1 MSMLVPFFPFSS
13 SLYAPTRNEGDND
26 LFPHEA
32 YDSLLSPWF
41 DSNVATLPKMK
52 CDVKET
58 DDAYEV
64 KADIP
69 GVDKNDLDVTYDDD
83 HVLSISY
90 EHDDANDKKD
100 DDGVRVYIGDESP
113 VESMKDCSVVTATY
127 ELGDGMQGTIGI
139 IGPKRMDYEKVM
151 DNLKTVK
158 ATLNQVFD
166 GGSSP
171 GIPEK
176 HEESEDNGTS

>member
-26 LFPHEA
+26 LFPHET

-69 GVDKNDLDVTYDDD
+69 GVDKNDLDVTYDDE
-83 HVLSISY
+83 HVLTISY

-100 DDGVRVYIGDESP
+100 DDGKYAVQERSYSTMSRKFVLPKGD
-113 VESMKDCSVVTATY
+113 KDDVHAKY
-127 ELGDGMQGTIGI
+127 ADGVLI
-139 IGPKRMDYEKVM
+139 ITVAKEKV
-151 DNLKTVK
+151 DD
-158 ATLNQVFD
+158 AD
-166 GGSSP
+166 GN
-171 GIPEK
+171 
-176 HEESEDNGTS
+176 ESKVTIE

>member
-13 SLYAPTRNEGDND
+13 SIYAPTHHDSDRDM
-26 LFPHEA
+26 FSREA

-41 DSNVATLPKMK
+41 DTEITALPKMR

-69 GVDKNDLDVTYDDD
+69 GVDKNELNVTYDDD

-90 EHDDANDKKD
+90 EHDASNDKKD
-100 DDGVRVYIGDESP
+100 ENGKYAVQERSYSAMSRKFVLPKGDKDDVHAKYADGVLT
-113 VESMKDCSVVTATY
+113 VTVAKAKEDATT
-127 ELGDGMQGTIGI
+127 DDDSKVTI
-139 IGPKRMDYEKVM
+139 E
-151 DNLKTVK
+151 
-158 ATLNQVFD
+158 
-166 GGSSP
+166 
-171 GIPEK
+171 
-176 HEESEDNGTS
+176 